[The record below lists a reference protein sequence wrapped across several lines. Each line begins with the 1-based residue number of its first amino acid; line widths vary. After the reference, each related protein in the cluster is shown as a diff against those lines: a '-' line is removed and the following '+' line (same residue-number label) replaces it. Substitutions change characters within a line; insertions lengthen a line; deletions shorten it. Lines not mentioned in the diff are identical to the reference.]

1 MTMARTERSHPAVAS
16 VQGWLTG
23 EPFPSERVE
32 RARRAAAAQRR
43 FLPQPEPSR
52 VGLGKQRWRLSVLG
66 DVQGVGYRMSAQR
79 RATDLGLGGWVRNQ
93 ADGSVELEAE
103 GGLQA
108 LHDLRLWCE
117 KGPPGAR
124 VRRVISSEVPP
135 TGSDWF
141 EILR

>member
-1 MTMARTERSHPAVAS
+1 MTRQERSRPLARSA
-16 VQGWLTG
+16 QGWLAG
-23 EPFPSERVE
+23 EPFPPERVE

-43 FLPQPEPSR
+43 FLPQAEPAR
-52 VGLGKQRWRLSVLG
+52 PAAAKQRWRLSVLG
-66 DVQGVGYRMSAQR
+66 DVQGVGYRVSAQR
-79 RATDLGLGGWVRNQ
+79 LATDLGLGGWVRNRS
-93 ADGSVELEAE
+93 DGSVEIEAE

-117 KGPPGAR
+117 KGPPAAR
-124 VRRVISSEVPP
+124 VRRVISSEMPP

>member
-1 MTMARTERSHPAVAS
+1 M
-16 VQGWLTG
+16 LG
-23 EPFPSERVE
+23 E
-32 RARRAAAAQRR
+32 
-43 FLPQPEPSR
+43 
-52 VGLGKQRWRLSVLG
+52 
-66 DVQGVGYRMSAQR
+66 VQGVGYRAAAER
-79 RATDLGLGGWVRNQ
+79 RASELGLSGWVRNN

-117 KGPPGAR
+117 KGPSLAR
-124 VRRVISSEVPP
+124 VRRVSSCEVPA